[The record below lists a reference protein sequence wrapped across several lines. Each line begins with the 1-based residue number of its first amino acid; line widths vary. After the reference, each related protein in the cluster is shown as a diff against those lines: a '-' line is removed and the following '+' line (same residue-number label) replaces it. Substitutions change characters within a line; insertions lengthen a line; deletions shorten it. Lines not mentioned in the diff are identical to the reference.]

1 MSMKKLKSF
10 IFVSLFTL
18 FTAAPITLAMIYT
31 YCNQVDAKCEHDQTI
46 NTVETGE
53 LTYNVDYQII
63 QDDTTG
69 IRYLIATKIGRS
81 YGEPAIDIQ
90 VLYDGA
96 LRRVAE

>member
-10 IFVSLFTL
+10 IFTL
-18 FTAAPITLAMIYT
+18 FTAGPIMLAMIYT

-53 LTYNVDYQII
+53 LIYNVNYQII

-90 VLYDGA
+90 VLYDD
-96 LRRVAE
+96 RYKRTIK